1 MRGVLHVV
9 LHGYYVLL
17 TLTFLYGDT
26 ITSKGSWPE
35 LATLLRG
42 LPLAQ
47 VAIAVAIF
55 MDTSRAPDCDISCKG
70 TILGYVAYLL
80 AKPFVRSHRGWYHS
94 VWAAVYVAGLTSIVV
109 ALVVHTLSVFAGY
122 FGIVF
127 HLSTTSA
134 AYTAFSAS
142 LLSYS
147 LHLVEDSL
155 TKKGVSWFGYRIK
168 GPVSTGATDVHYAFL
183 LIATSAS
190 SAVATYVLVNS
201 VSISALVGLLVILL
215 DFTLLIGLRS

>member
-1 MRGVLHVV
+1 MRGILHVV

-17 TLTFLYGDT
+17 TLAFLYGDT
-26 ITSKGSWPE
+26 IASQGSWLEPE
-35 LATLLRG
+35 TLLRG

-55 MDTSRAPDCDISCKG
+55 MDASRAPDCDISCKG
-70 TILGYVAYLL
+70 TILGYVAHVF

-94 VWAAVYVAGLTSIVV
+94 VWAAVYVASLTSILV
-109 ALVVHTLSVFAGY
+109 ALVVHTLSVFASY
-122 FGIVF
+122 FSRVF
-127 HLSTTSA
+127 HLSTTLA

-155 TKKGVSWFGYRIK
+155 TKRGVNWFGYRIK
-168 GPVSTGATDVHYAFL
+168 GPITTGATDIQYTL
-183 LIATSAS
+183 LLVTTSAS
-190 SAVATYVLVNS
+190 SAVATYVLTNS

-215 DFTLLIGLRS
+215 DFTLLTVLRK